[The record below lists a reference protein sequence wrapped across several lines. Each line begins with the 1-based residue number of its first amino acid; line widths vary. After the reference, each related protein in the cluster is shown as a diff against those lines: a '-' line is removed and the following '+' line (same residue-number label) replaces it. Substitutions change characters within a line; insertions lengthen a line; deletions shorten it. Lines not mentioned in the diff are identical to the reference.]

1 MAAATDYLEAEVL
14 DHVLGKGA
22 RDFTSPANL
31 YIGLFTTATADD
43 GTGTEVG
50 AGVNYARQSVAFDAA
65 STVAGVT
72 SASNSADVE
81 FGPAT
86 VSNWGTIS
94 HLAIF
99 DAVSGGNML
108 FQGALSVSKTITVDD
123 SLRIGAGNLTI
134 ELQ

>member
-1 MAAATDYLEAEVL
+1 MAAATDYLEAAVL
-14 DHVLGKGA
+14 DHVLGNTA
-22 RDFTSPANL
+22 FTQPTTL

-50 AGVNYARQSVAFDAA
+50 AGVNYSRQTVAFGAA
-65 STVAGVT
+65 TTVAGVST
-72 SASNSADVE
+72 ASNSADVE

-99 DAVSGGNML
+99 DAASGGNML
-108 FQGALSVSKTITVDD
+108 FHGALSVAKTITVDD
-123 SLRIGAGNLTI
+123 SLRIGTGNLTI

>member
-14 DHVLGKGA
+14 DHVLGKGT

-31 YIGLFTTATADD
+31 YVALFTTATADD
-43 GTGTEVG
+43 GTGTEIG
-50 AGVNYARQSVAFDAA
+50 SGVNYSRQSADFGAA
-65 STVAGVT
+65 STAAGVT
-72 SASNSADVE
+72 TALTTADIE

-86 VSNWGTIS
+86 TSNWGTVT

-99 DAVSGGNML
+99 DAATGGNML
-108 FQGALSVSKTITVDD
+108 FHGALSVSKTITVDD
-123 SLRIGAGNLTI
+123 SLRIGTGNLTI

>member
-14 DHVLGKGA
+14 DHILGKGT
-22 RDFTSPANL
+22 RDFTPPTEL

-50 AGVNYARQSVAFDAA
+50 AGVNYSRQTVTFGAA
-65 STVAGVT
+65 STAAGVT
-72 SASNSADVE
+72 TALTTADVE

-86 VSNWGTIS
+86 TSNWGTIS

-99 DAVSGGNML
+99 DAATGGNML
-108 FQGALSVSKTITVDD
+108 FHGALSVPKTITVDD
-123 SLRIGAGNLTI
+123 SLRIGTGNLTI